1 LWVDF
6 SKNGGTTYLSRLLN
20 NREINTKP
28 IPKMKYLIEDYNT
41 STCPFTYI
49 REDLEQLQENIT
61 FRKSDLIVDLALR
74 KKLAVAELKRIFN
87 ENGSDTNINIDE
99 SGIHLTH
106 TGHMIALTESELEYR
121 FQNAFDSIVSGVLG
135 E

>member
-1 LWVDF
+1 
-6 SKNGGTTYLSRLLN
+6 
-20 NREINTKP
+20 
-28 IPKMKYLIEDYNT
+28 MKYLIEDYNNT

-49 REDLEQLQENIT
+49 REDLEKLRT
-61 FRKSDLIVDLALR
+61 FRKDDLIVDIALR

-106 TGHMIALTESELEYR
+106 TGHMISLTESELEYR
-121 FQNAFDSIVSGVLG
+121 FQNAFDSIVEGVL
-135 E
+135 

>member
-1 LWVDF
+1 
-6 SKNGGTTYLSRLLN
+6 
-20 NREINTKP
+20 
-28 IPKMKYLIEDYNT
+28 MKYLIENYNT

-61 FRKSDLIVDLALR
+61 FRKSDLIVDTVLK
-74 KKLAVAELKRIFN
+74 KKLAIAELKRIFN

>member
-1 LWVDF
+1 
-6 SKNGGTTYLSRLLN
+6 
-20 NREINTKP
+20 
-28 IPKMKYLIEDYNT
+28 MKYLIENYNT

-49 REDLEQLQENIT
+49 REELEQLKENIT
-61 FRKSDLIVDLALR
+61 FRKSDLIVDVALR
-74 KKLAVAELKRIFN
+74 KKLAVSELKRIFN

-106 TGHMIALTESELEYR
+106 TGHFIPLSESELEYR